1 MSQQFEWNLWC
12 VSHWQSRRSK
22 TWKLEAFFLAS
33 QRPGILSL
41 LLRLNFWQM
50 LMCFVWHNFF
60 LTFKIHFRIEIF
72 QSNTSH
78 VSFFRHGLQ
87 HVSLYGYTK
96 LMMYRDGCAGRNVP
110 LVVVDRQKEL
120 LQSGGGSFQ
129 PDVVSSWR
137 AAHDL
142 FLPPS
147 KGNDYI
153 SDSTRALHWAHWPK
167 TDQLWKKLNDR
178 CWMKLECQRFIEKCH
193 QMTSSD
199 EVSDYLPAWFPSQ
212 WADPY
217 IKTWTRYF
225 RRATLDIDW
234 QHKLHI

>member
-1 MSQQFEWNLWC
+1 MIWSHRKIATFSAVCDPINLKRFEWNLWC

-41 LLRLNFWQM
+41 LLRLNFWRQ

-60 LTFKIHFRIEIF
+60 WHSRYTSGLKSSSQIHLMFRF
-72 QSNTSH
+72 FATDSNMY
-78 VSFFRHGLQ
+78 
-87 HVSLYGYTK
+87 LYGYTK

-142 FLPPS
+142 SLLPL
-147 KGNDYI
+147 KGNDFI
-153 SDSTRALHWAHWPK
+153 SDSTRALHWAHWAK

-178 CWMKLECQRFIEKCH
+178 CWMKLEC
-193 QMTSSD
+193 
-199 EVSDYLPAWFPSQ
+199 
-212 WADPY
+212 
-217 IKTWTRYF
+217 
-225 RRATLDIDW
+225 
-234 QHKLHI
+234 